1 MAATITEEQKKY
13 EELRKELLTRL
24 GQKDEN
30 GELKIENGVVFLG
43 DNNDEYIKQHQEL
56 LGIDIE
62 LDRITVDELADA
74 ELSVSDL
81 INLGDLVVE

>member
-1 MAATITEEQKKY
+1 LAATITEEQKKY